1 MCKNTHRWG
10 GAKNFLAWP
19 TTLNLIQHNFFLIL
33 SWVHQEL
40 FQHLFVCLKK
50 KKKKRRQVY
59 QGLFLISLFFCMSQS
74 NKKVK
79 WSLLFADV
87 LGGNRQLTD
96 LLSKITV
103 TIRNGRFEQD
113 WSWTNLILKLAFYL
127 PLRFRGLPYATD
139 IPFASLPNAHPQPL

>member
-1 MCKNTHRWG
+1 M
-10 GAKNFLAWP
+10 
-19 TTLNLIQHNFFLIL
+19 
-33 SWVHQEL
+33 HQEL
-40 FQHLFVCLKK
+40 FQHIFVCLKK
-50 KKKKRRQVY
+50 KTKEASLSR
-59 QGLFLISLFFCMSQS
+59 FISYLSLLLHVSIKQ
-74 NKKVK
+74 KKVK

-139 IPFASLPNAHPQPL
+139 LPFASLPNVHPHHFNFFFFIKFTIQIHNGNGTLIL